1 MLSVLERIRRA
12 RWGGLW
18 MVLVLLVA
26 PLALSGC
33 GVGAEKVPETR
44 YFVVDYSVPTSIN
57 AGPIVPV
64 VVGVDNFRSDAVYR
78 TEKIVFR
85 KVPYEVNFY
94 PYERWGARPDEI
106 VTDRMI
112 DHLLATKRFREVV
125 RAASG
130 VPSDYLVRGRV
141 KRFEEDGI
149 SNKYFADAQIEIS
162 LIYRRTGQV
171 LLQRRLSR
179 REVAAS
185 KPPGGFVD
193 AMARNLKGLLGQA
206 AAQIGQAV
214 SKHQRQMAKR
224 P

>member
-1 MLSVLERIRRA
+1 MLTVPEGTRRA

-18 MVLVLLVA
+18 AALLLMTA
-26 PLALSGC
+26 PLALAGC

-44 YFVVDYSVPTSIN
+44 FFVVDYSVPASKN
-57 AGPIVPV
+57 AGPRVPV

-112 DHLLATKRFREVV
+112 DHLMATRRFREVV
-125 RAASG
+125 RVASG
-130 VPSDYLVRGRV
+130 APSDYLVRGRV

-149 SNKYFADAQIEIS
+149 SNNYFADAQVEIS
-162 LIYRRTGQV
+162 LIYRRTGKV
-171 LLQRRLSR
+171 LLQKRLSR
-179 REVAAS
+179 REAAAS

-193 AMARNLKGLLGQA
+193 AMAKNLKGLLGMA
-206 AAQIGQAV
+206 AGQIAEAV
-214 SKHQRQMAKR
+214 SKHHGRLASR